1 MNIYFSHL
9 SNNEFIE
16 LFLFNIFQSPIHFS
30 IFNFKIYEEKHLN
43 TYLNGNS
50 ISPKFTNLIFEL
62 NEKLVPRIKIIW
74 LPYEILGSINFKH
87 FEKKKETFSADREN
101 WFTELQPEERKEKIQ
116 TIGLF
121 HLSPRVVRPRH
132 KAVAF
137 TRMSVPRPLI
147 KNGKVD

>member
-30 IFNFKIYEEKHLN
+30 IFNFKIYEEKYLN

-87 FEKKKETFSADREN
+87 FEKKKRNFFSGQRELIHRVA
-101 WFTELQPEERKEKIQ
+101 TRRKK
-116 TIGLF
+116 G
-121 HLSPRVVRPRH
+121 
-132 KAVAF
+132 
-137 TRMSVPRPLI
+137 
-147 KNGKVD
+147 KNTNHRFISFIAAGRSTAT